1 MLLMTMPAQW
11 LPSCAAWQLIIN
23 TPPWFFA
30 LTDIHNPPLG
40 VRGAL
45 TTKLMC
51 GALKVGNSRVT
62 LLPAACA
69 VGVIARVR
77 PFLLHRS
84 SNGLQLLGVR
94 TLAVVA
100 LKAAPTLVP
109 ARCDGSAETPALSPL
124 IIMFVFSAS

>member
-1 MLLMTMPAQW
+1 MLLMTTPAPW
-11 LPSCAAWQLIIN
+11 PPSCAGWQLIIN
-23 TPPWFFA
+23 TLPWSFA
-30 LTDIHNPPLG
+30 LTDIRNPSLG

-51 GALKVGNSRVT
+51 GAPKTGKALAT

-94 TLAVVA
+94 ALAVVA
-100 LKAAPTLVP
+100 CEGRSNA
-109 ARCDGSAETPALSPL
+109 SAGPL
-124 IIMFVFSAS
+124 RWKCRDATFITFNNHVCF

>member
-30 LTDIHNPPLG
+30 LTDIHNPSLG

-94 TLAVVA
+94 ALAVVA
-100 LKAAPTLVP
+100 CEGRSNA
-109 ARCDGSAETPALSPL
+109 SAGPL
-124 IIMFVFSAS
+124 RWKCRDATFITFNNHVCF